1 MDQGL
6 RIQGTSY
13 SALVFNQ
20 ESVIAN
26 SYCRNRVMMLGALA
40 STGFALRIY
49 AYCWMNEGLQG
60 FSTTWDGVMILLD
73 LIAVFFY
80 LTHIPEKW
88 WPHTF
93 DIWGASH
100 QIFHLFICAGQ
111 LAFLMGLRE
120 VMLRRCL
127 HVGGLEAYRLS
138 QETSLSLWIDPS
150 IAIQSGV

>member
-93 DIWGASH
+93 DIWVSELLLT
-100 QIFHLFICAGQ
+100 FPQ
-111 LAFLMGLRE
+111 LTG
-120 VMLRRCL
+120 
-127 HVGGLEAYRLS
+127 
-138 QETSLSLWIDPS
+138 
-150 IAIQSGV
+150 